1 MDNLLRRRVMTEAS
15 GGGGGPLFPF
25 LDEASTTNVVISNG
39 NHISYQNRY
48 TGSATFINPYVG
60 VGAVSVVN
68 NKPKMFTIHAGD
80 VVKIISEVTSAS
92 SLQSWSTNF
101 RKANDSTS
109 LSYGSGNHTGI
120 GRYEVNAVATQDDD
134 VGCFFMY
141 VDPTGLN
148 TSFEADFECYING
161 VRYF

>member
-1 MDNLLRRRVMTEAS
+1 MQDGS

-25 LDEASTTNVVISNG
+25 LDEASTTNVVFSDG
-39 NHISYQNRY
+39 NHISYQHRY
-48 TGSATFINPYVG
+48 TNAATFINPYVG
-60 VGAVSVVN
+60 VGTASVVD

-80 VVKIISEVTSAS
+80 VVKIISEVTSAA
-92 SLQSWSTNF
+92 SLQQWSTNF
-101 RKANDSTS
+101 RKANAATS
-109 LSYGSGNHTGI
+109 LSYGSGNHTGV
-120 GRYEVNAVATQDDD
+120 GRYEVEAVATQDDD

-141 VDPTGLN
+141 VSATGLN